1 MRGARQNGKTVD
13 VGQAR
18 HPVWILLPCAVG
30 LAFLGLNGCQTSSDT
45 RTAVADPL
53 KGEKQPEKTAI
64 GPQMPPQNR
73 AGMTPPQP
81 STIASKSNAALLDPD
96 PLVGGRPP
104 LAIPDPRKQQ
114 APMLPAGGWQAKPDG
129 SLTGGQNGP
138 PVVLRLPVA
147 TDAPTPPGPVP
158 ESNSPPPPLPD
169 SSPENAQLQAAL
181 KQRGVLWQDQK
192 YVAGGI
198 RFTCAVANPQDA
210 SFSRVYEATAP
221 ELHSAITSVLE
232 QIDQHR

>member
-1 MRGARQNGKTVD
+1 MRGARQNGKTVGD
-13 VGQAR
+13 GQAR

-30 LAFLGLNGCQTSSDT
+30 LALLGLNGCQTSTSDT
-45 RTAVADPL
+45 RTVGADPL
-53 KGEKQPEKTAI
+53 KGEKLPEKTAI

-104 LAIPDPRKQQ
+104 LVIPDPQKQQ

-129 SLTGGQNGP
+129 SLTGAQNGP

-147 TDAPTPPGPVP
+147 TDAPTPPVP
-158 ESNSPPPPLPD
+158 GTNSPPQPLPG
-169 SSPENAQLQAAL
+169 SSTDNAQLQAAL

-192 YVAGGI
+192 YVADGI
-198 RFTCAVANPQDA
+198 RFSCAVANPLDA
-210 SFSRVYEATAP
+210 SYSRVYEATAP
-221 ELHSAITSVLE
+221 DLRSAIMAVLE